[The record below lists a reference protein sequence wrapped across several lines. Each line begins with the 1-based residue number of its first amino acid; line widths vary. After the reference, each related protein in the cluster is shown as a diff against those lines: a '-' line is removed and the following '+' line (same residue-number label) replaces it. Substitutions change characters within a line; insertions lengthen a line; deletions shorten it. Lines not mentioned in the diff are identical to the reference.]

1 MLEKKFNTSDE
12 FLYHTYLPAVLGET
26 NGKKSDG
33 YIINSLLHILPGA
46 VFKAILNGAVDAA
59 LDTVMINCPQIW
71 AMLPSYRY
79 DSIAEKYLTS
89 ESKRILRE
97 KTDRFQQARL
107 NLRENILAA
116 VKDGVKVSFVS
127 GSNLSFGY
135 PDYSFFRI
143 VSSTG
148 TCNTD
153 GIINLSST
161 TLGATGAL
169 NGEKLSFGD
178 KKPDEKY
185 ISPDGK
191 IDVSTAL
198 LPDNTWIFLNQHH
211 EVGRNDAVL
220 NLFVALILGKIE
232 DVNSDPENY
241 PGFNHSAY
249 TEKIR
254 RRLLPE
260 ADKILSET
268 EKGKPDFSADIIRQL
283 SEVAEEGRRVLNMT
297 VADAGKA
304 KNAEEKLTEMLVKSG
319 VISAPVSPSEKDIR
333 LEKFSEKLSLFL
345 LNSLGGGNLR
355 DRIKRTFK
363 R

>member
-1 MLEKKFNTSDE
+1 
-12 FLYHTYLPAVLGET
+12 
-26 NGKKSDG
+26 
-33 YIINSLLHILPGA
+33 
-46 VFKAILNGAVDAA
+46 
-59 LDTVMINCPQIW
+59 
-71 AMLPSYRY
+71 
-79 DSIAEKYLTS
+79 
-89 ESKRILRE
+89 
-97 KTDRFQQARL
+97 
-107 NLRENILAA
+107 
-116 VKDGVKVSFVS
+116 
-127 GSNLSFGY
+127 SFGY